1 MLQMFLTSFYAELG
15 HLALSGSNCITWG
28 ESVEEE
34 DKCAEGRTLKS
45 RQKAEENNPFWT
57 DWEGTVCRVE
67 GKPRDSLANL
77 ASIKSSMEQE
87 LPIQPPAFLA
97 LPVQVPGVKENSVLC
112 FPGLMW

>member
-67 GKPRDSLANL
+67 GKPRDGLANL

-97 LPVQVPGVKENSVLC
+97 LPVQVPGVNENSVLC